1 MRLFDV
7 YIYRKLTAYLFVIF
21 PAFSLVSVLVELIE
35 IIRKSKV
42 QDFSLMLIYIFA
54 KLPENFYY
62 IIPVSLTI
70 SAFLVANDLIK
81 SREIYPILLNGI
93 SLNYISSRIIIFS
106 VIVSFIQLL
115 NLELLM
121 PKTNRIYTETYQRL
135 KNQPLDNE
143 KAIAYNLWLK
153 LDEKTFIYFD
163 FFDLEKKIGKEIVII
178 KMDKDFN
185 PYERWE
191 ASDFK
196 VNPDRIDL
204 FNGKEVLSK
213 SIEDVKVSK
222 FEKIQLSIG
231 VDTEKIKKLIKE
243 KKPVS
248 LSQVYKVAKI
258 AQNYGYD
265 ASYFWSQFYQKLATV
280 ISPFV
285 LAVFISG
292 FIWNKNKLITFM
304 GFLSIV
310 LYWYGTSIIAAI
322 ASVGNIPYYF
332 IFSFDALFLFVGFYL
347 IYKTKHP
354 EL

>member
-1 MRLFDV
+1 MKLFDWYV
-7 YIYRKLTAYLFVIF
+7 YKKLTAYLLVIF

-42 QDFSLMLIYIFA
+42 QDFNLILIYIFA

-62 IIPVSLTI
+62 IIPVSLII
-70 SAFLVANDLIK
+70 SAFMVANDFIK
-81 SREIYPILLNGI
+81 NREIYPTLLNGI

-106 VIVSFIQLL
+106 VLISFIQLL

-121 PKTNRIYTETYQRL
+121 PKTNRIYMQTYQKI
-135 KNQPLDNE
+135 KNQPLENE
-143 KAIAYNLWLK
+143 KSIAYNLWLK
-153 LDEKTFIYFD
+153 IDEKSFIYFD
-163 FFDLEKKIGKEIVII
+163 FFDLEKKVGKEIVII
-178 KMDKDFN
+178 KMDKNFN

-196 VNPDRIDL
+196 VNQDSIEL
-204 FNGKEVLSK
+204 FNGKEILSK
-213 SIEDVKVSK
+213 NIEDVKVSK
-222 FEKIQLSIG
+222 FEEKHLNIG
-231 VDTEKIKKLIKE
+231 IDTEKIKKLIKE

-248 LSQVYKVAKI
+248 LTQVYKVAKI

-265 ASYFWSQFYQKLATV
+265 ASYFWSQFYKKLATV

-285 LAVFISG
+285 LSVFIAG
-292 FIWNKNKLITFM
+292 FIWLKNKVIIM
-304 GFLSIV
+304 VGFLSTVI
-310 LYWYGTSIIAAI
+310 YWYGTSIISAV
-322 ASVGNIPYYF
+322 ASVGNVPYYF
-332 IFSFDALFLFVGFYL
+332 IFSFDVLFLSVGFYL